1 MHFTISTR
9 LGKSADICRKRYAA
23 SFRRYN
29 ECFRREMAKHEEMQR
44 CAIDAM
50 RVHRWAL
57 RTNHL
62 KYSFLID
69 GNLNTHTDNRTFA
82 ITTLWLPLHSKR
94 EINSTLETLE
104 KVCYIWDKSQNWNSW
119 KVYLFRFSPP
129 RKDDA
134 CRRFS
139 SRRVLAL
146 APLRLHPRFRS
157 WFRLRFRFR
166 ALLIPGTSTSSSPS
180 AATAKWIPFS
190 LDFSLPG
197 SLIFLPRLRLFL
209 LFHRFVLGI
218 SLSVA
223 KALS

>member
-62 KYSFLID
+62 KYSFLIE
-69 GNLNTHTDNRTFA
+69 GNLNKPTDNRTFA

-139 SRRVLAL
+139 SRESPGTRTAKATSKIQILIQAQIQIPSL
-146 APLRLHPRFRS
+146 THPRH
-157 WFRLRFRFR
+157 
-166 ALLIPGTSTSSSPS
+166 INIIIT
-180 AATAKWIPFS
+180 
-190 LDFSLPG
+190 
-197 SLIFLPRLRLFL
+197 
-209 LFHRFVLGI
+209 I
-218 SLSVA
+218 SCHG
-223 KALS
+223 